1 MNSAFVYAA
10 DVTSLKDFLTDINYR
25 MYDISAA
32 VVEGC
37 ADEKIPVPD
46 LDAVR
51 NLRPN
56 FPPTLDVISP
66 QKLTASVDAVF
77 ILSAKDFA
85 STVKQL
91 IRAGISPR
99 KIIPWHATTVE
110 PLSFTLRDGTQLV
123 CFEGLEFHVKNLRD
137 KNFVD
142 QTIFRLSN
150 QKQLRHK
157 PLDELPKLLQ
167 ERYFS
172 VMGRPLDLDAP
183 KTFTEKLNWLKL
195 YDLSPLKTRLAD
207 KVAVRE
213 FVAEKIGAQ
222 HLIDSLGVWDDFDA
236 IDFDALPAQFVLKC
250 NHGSGMNVVVAD
262 KNSLD
267 VQAAR
272 ERFAAWLATDYSAT
286 QFELHYGAIER
297 KILAEKFI
305 GAAES
310 ELDDYKVHCF
320 NGAAKFIQVLGK
332 TNPATGTRYHEVLSF
347 DGKHLNPPPF
357 ARQNFFPTPPEGLK
371 HLSEFKT
378 CAEVLSKGFAYVR
391 ADFYFVDGRI
401 FFGEMTF
408 CHEAGFTP
416 YDDFWTYAR
425 DLALGAQIELRS

>member
-1 MNSAFVYAA
+1 MKSALVYAA
-10 DVTSLKDFLTDINYR
+10 DTARLTDFLTDENYR
-25 MYDISAA
+25 AYEISAA
-32 VVEGC
+32 IVEGC
-37 ADEKIPVPD
+37 ADENFPVPD
-46 LDAVR
+46 IDAVR
-51 NLRPN
+51 ISRPN
-56 FPPTLDVISP
+56 FPTTLNVISP
-66 QKLTASVDAVF
+66 QDVTASVDAVF
-77 ILSAKDFA
+77 ILSATNFA
-85 STVKQL
+85 STVGQL

-99 KIIPWHATTVE
+99 KIIPWHATKVE

-137 KNFVD
+137 KDFVD

-150 QKQLRHK
+150 QKQLRRTSIN
-157 PLDELPKLLQ
+157 ELPKLLCA
-167 ERYFS
+167 RYRS
-172 VMGRPLDLDAP
+172 VMGRRLNLKSP

-195 YDLSPLKTRLAD
+195 YDLSPPKVRLAD
-207 KVAVRE
+207 KVAVRP

-222 HLIDSLGVWDDFDA
+222 HLIPSLGVWDSFDA
-236 IDFDALPAQFVLKC
+236 IDFDALPDRFVLKC

-267 VQAAR
+267 VRAAR
-272 ERFAAWLATDYSAT
+272 ERFAAWLATDYSST
-286 QFELHYGAIER
+286 QFELHYGAIDR
-297 KILAEKFI
+297 KILAEQFI
-305 GAAES
+305 GAAED

-320 NGAAKFIQVLGK
+320 NGAAKFIQVLGR

-347 DGKHLNPPPF
+347 DGKHLATPPF

-371 HLSEFKT
+371 HLDAFKT
-378 CAEVLSKGFAYVR
+378 CAETLSKGFAYVR
-391 ADFYFVDGRI
+391 ADFYFVGGQI

-425 DLALGAQIELRS
+425 DLKLGALIELSS

>member
-1 MNSAFVYAA
+1 MKSALVYVS
-10 DVTSLKDFLTDINYR
+10 DNTRLKNFLTDRNYC
-25 MYDISAA
+25 DHVILAA
-32 VVEGC
+32 IVDGS
-37 ADEKIPVPD
+37 ADEKISVPD

-51 NLRPN
+51 ILRPK

-66 QKLTASVDAVF
+66 QDVTNDVDAVF
-77 ILSAKDFA
+77 ILSATDFA
-85 STVKQL
+85 SAVNRL
-91 IRAGISPR
+91 IRAGIAPR
-99 KIIPWHATTVE
+99 KIIPWHETEIE
-110 PLSFTLRDGTQLV
+110 PLSFTLRDGSELV

-137 KNFVD
+137 KDFVD

-150 QKQLRHK
+150 QKRLRRT
-157 PLDELPKLLQ
+157 PLNDLPKLLQ
-167 ERYFS
+167 ARYFS
-172 VMGRPLDLDAP
+172 EMGRELDLAAP

-195 YDLSPLKTRLAD
+195 YDLSPLKVRLAD

-222 HLIDSLGVWDDFDA
+222 HLIPLLGVWDDFDA
-236 IDFDALPAQFVLKC
+236 IDFDELPAQFVLKC

-267 VQAAR
+267 IRAAR

-286 QFELHYGAIER
+286 QFELHYGAIDR

-305 GAAES
+305 GAADD
-310 ELDDYKVHCF
+310 ELDDYKIHCF
-320 NGAAKFIQVLGK
+320 GGAAKFVQVLGK

-347 DGKHLNPPPF
+347 DGTHLNPPPF

-371 HLSEFKT
+371 HLDEFKT
-378 CAEVLSKGFAYVR
+378 CAEVLSKNFAYVR
-391 ADFYFVDGRI
+391 ADFYFVGGQI
-401 FFGEMTF
+401 LFGEMTF

-416 YDDFWTYAR
+416 YNDIWTYER
-425 DLALGAQIELRS
+425 DLKLGALIELRS